1 MENLSSPLFFEA
13 FGGVK
18 FQKNLDFL
26 AKFSIILKLN
36 KRIMS
41 QLHIV
46 KIKSQASGHIRFT
59 RRNKK
64 STQEKLELKK
74 HDPIT
79 RKHEVYKEI
88 KK

>member
-1 MENLSSPLFFEA
+1 
-13 FGGVK
+13 
-18 FQKNLDFL
+18 
-26 AKFSIILKLN
+26 
-36 KRIMS
+36 MS

-46 KIKSQASGHIRFT
+46 KIKSEGSGHIRYA

-74 HDPIT
+74 FDPKT
-79 RKHEVYKEI
+79 RKHEIYKEI

>member
-1 MENLSSPLFFEA
+1 
-13 FGGVK
+13 
-18 FQKNLDFL
+18 
-26 AKFSIILKLN
+26 
-36 KRIMS
+36 MS

-46 KIKSQASGHIRFT
+46 KIKSQASGHIRYT

-74 HDPIT
+74 YDPNT
-79 RKHEVYKEI
+79 RKHEIYKEI